1 MLTALSIR
9 DVVLIERLDLGFGPG
24 LSVLTGETGAGK
36 SILLDSLG
44 LALGA
49 RAEQGLVRR
58 GAEQASVAASF
69 APSPGHPALALLAA
83 QGIEAEE
90 DVVLRR
96 VLGRDGRSRAF
107 VNDQPVGAALLR
119 RIGALLVEVQG
130 QHDQMGLAD
139 PSGHAGLLDAFAVA
153 PARREAVG
161 ECWRAWRAAAAELA
175 AAREIVAAAQRDED
189 WLRHAVEELA
199 GLRPEPGEE
208 ERLAAERQALQQ
220 GEKRAE
226 AIAATLAEL
235 APRDRRSPGPA
246 ASLRSAARALQR
258 LLPAEPAASDPVAAA
273 LGALERAEEL
283 LAEAETLLTRLAEA
297 AEADPR
303 RLEQAEERLFALRA
317 AARKHQ
323 VAVADLPELFDTLA
337 ARLAALE
344 TGAARIGDLETAA
357 AAARAAYV
365 AASVALTEA
374 RRAAAVKLD
383 RAVAREL
390 PPLRLDRARFVTSVT
405 ALDEASWGPGGADA
419 VRFLIAT
426 NPGQEPGPLA
436 RVASGGELSRL
447 MLALKVVLAGASP
460 VPTLVFDEVD
470 SGVGGATAAA
480 VGERLARVAERV
492 QVLLVTHSPQVAAR
506 GAAHLRVAKLTA
518 GGRAETRVDVLNG
531 AARREEIARML
542 AGETVTEA
550 ARAAAESLLGAL
562 PRTPP
567 AVLPQDPTKG
577 HSPLEPIS

>member
-1 MLTALSIR
+1 MLTAISIR

-24 LSVLTGETGAGK
+24 LTVLTGETGAGK

-49 RAEQGLVRR
+49 RAEQGLVRK
-58 GAEQASVAASF
+58 GAEQASVAAAF
-69 APSPGHPALALLAA
+69 ALRPGHESLALLAE
-83 QGIEAEE
+83 QGIETE
-90 DVVLRR
+90 DEVVLRR

-119 RIGALLVEVQG
+119 RVGTLLVEVQG
-130 QHDQMGLAD
+130 QHDQMGLAN
-139 PSGHAGLLDAFAVA
+139 PAGHAALLDQFGVA
-153 PARREAVG
+153 PALRDTVGRSWRE
-161 ECWRAWRAAAAELA
+161 WRAAAFTLAE
-175 AAREIVAAAQRDED
+175 ARDAMQAAQRDGD
-189 WLRHAVEELA
+189 WLRHAVDELA
-199 GLRPEPGEE
+199 QLRPEPGEE

-235 APRDRRSPGPA
+235 TPRDRRSPGPA
-246 ASLRSAARALQR
+246 AALRSAARALQR
-258 LLPAEPAASDPVAAA
+258 LLPAEPSPADPVAGV
-273 LGALERAEEL
+273 LGALERAEEA
-283 LAEAETLLTRLAEA
+283 LAEAETALTRLADA

-303 RLEQAEERLFALRA
+303 RLEAAEERLFALRA

-323 VAVADLPELFDTLA
+323 VAVAELPALFDTLA
-337 ARLAALE
+337 ARLASLE
-344 TGAARIGDLETAA
+344 TGAARVGELEVAA
-357 AAARAAYV
+357 EAARRSYV
-365 AASVALTEA
+365 AGCARLTEA
-374 RRAAAVKLD
+374 RRLAAAGLD
-383 RAVAREL
+383 RAVAAEL
-390 PPLRLDRARFVTSVT
+390 PPLRLDRARFLTEIAPV
-405 ALDEASWGPGGADA
+405 AEPGWGPSGADA

-506 GAAHLRVAKLTA
+506 GTAHLRVAKLAA
-518 GGRAETRVDVLNG
+518 GGRAETRVEALDG
-531 AARREEIARML
+531 TARREEIARML

-550 ARAAAESLLGAL
+550 ARAAADSLLGA
-562 PRTPP
+562 
-567 AVLPQDPTKG
+567 A
-577 HSPLEPIS
+577 